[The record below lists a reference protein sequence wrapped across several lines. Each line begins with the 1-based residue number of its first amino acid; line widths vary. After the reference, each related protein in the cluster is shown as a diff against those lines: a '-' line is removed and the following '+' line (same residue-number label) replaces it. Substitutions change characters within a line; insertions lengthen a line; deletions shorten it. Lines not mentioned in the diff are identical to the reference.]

1 MFQDTS
7 QWSRYSIDKHG
18 DKLVVE
24 YVAHA
29 ECEVPEICRTDDL
42 ERMQAVLTDAVNT
55 IVTEDFR

>member
-29 ECEVPEICRTDDL
+29 QCEVPEVCQVDDL
-42 ERMQAVLTDAVNT
+42 ERVKRVLADAVNT
-55 IVTEDFR
+55 MATEDFR

>member
-18 DKLVVE
+18 DKLIVE

-29 ECEVPEICRTDDL
+29 ECEVPEVCRTDDL
-42 ERMQAVLTDAVNT
+42 ERVQAVLTDAVNT

>member
-18 DKLVVE
+18 DRFVVE

-29 ECEVPEICRTDDL
+29 ECEVSEVCRTDDL
-42 ERMQAVLTDAVNT
+42 ERVQAVLTDAVNT
-55 IVTEDFR
+55 MVTEDFR

>member
-18 DKLVVE
+18 DKVVVE

-29 ECEVPEICRTDDL
+29 ECDVPEVCRVDDL
-42 ERMQAVLTDAVNT
+42 EHVKAVLTDAVNT
-55 IVTEDFR
+55 MVTEYFR

>member
-1 MFQDTS
+1 MILDTS

-29 ECEVPEICRTDDL
+29 ECEVPKVCRTNDL
-42 ERMQAVLTDAVNT
+42 EHVQAVLTDAVNT
-55 IVTEDFR
+55 MATENFR